1 MNPQRPP
8 LSFAGDSS
16 GPLAKQLAGH
26 VQLAQFSGSLAT
38 DQQGLLIDGQ
48 TATTVGSSAMK
59 QVLESGRLLA
69 ISRPTADHT
78 KTLLALTGQAPGAN
92 VPLITYKKRA
102 DKPGYHCVLVPD
114 GTMKTCTAGE
124 SEAAQVSSSPVDV
137 QIGAHLAEALGAS
150 APLGAAPPG
159 LVPPLGSVCGYSS
172 FQAPV
177 SWDPGYPNINGAW
190 DDNTAQ
196 QNTQPINNQYLTE
209 FFVYWVNG
217 GNAPYY
223 LVILRET
230 GSMAIGNVLANVGSS
245 RGWFQLMFQIEPNTL
260 SYANSPSSGVQMVAH
275 APQSGSNSTQLP
287 VMMQVAMVLNANTD
301 QGTGSVPFT
310 ATVQDFLN
318 YPSWGIQD
326 KTSGAGSSWLAYQT
340 SGWNPVQYA
349 PANAST
355 WWVAVYANDSTG
367 DVNQMPDQS
376 LGSVQFEA
384 LTCWT
389 FSPPLF
395 EPPATA
401 PFLPPPSQGMG
412 FAGGWTQWIGFVHNW
427 AGCHGAAGG
436 EHHHIWGPACGWS
449 WNWGFD
455 LGAVAAQQNI
465 G

>member
-1 MNPQRPP
+1 
-8 LSFAGDSS
+8 
-16 GPLAKQLAGH
+16 
-26 VQLAQFSGSLAT
+26 
-38 DQQGLLIDGQ
+38 
-48 TATTVGSSAMK
+48 
-59 QVLESGRLLA
+59 
-69 ISRPTADHT
+69 
-78 KTLLALTGQAPGAN
+78 
-92 VPLITYKKRA
+92 
-102 DKPGYHCVLVPD
+102 
-114 GTMKTCTAGE
+114 
-124 SEAAQVSSSPVDV
+124 
-137 QIGAHLAEALGAS
+137 
-150 APLGAAPPG
+150 
-159 LVPPLGSVCGYSS
+159 
-172 FQAPV
+172 
-177 SWDPGYPNINGAW
+177 
-190 DDNTAQ
+190 
-196 QNTQPINNQYLTE
+196 
-209 FFVYWVNG
+209 
-217 GNAPYY
+217 
-223 LVILRET
+223 
-230 GSMAIGNVLANVGSS
+230 MAIGNVLANVGSS